1 MEKMTRDEIRK
12 GQLEIWA
19 GHIERQRQSGKTI
32 KGYCTE
38 AGLKVWQFCYWRK
51 AIEPKSQGTG
61 FMEVKIRAGGGIAV
75 EVAGCRI
82 LVEAGFD
89 PALLREVMA
98 AVRAA

>member
-12 GQLEIWA
+12 GQLEIWE

-32 KGYCTE
+32 KGFCNE

-51 AIEPKSQGTG
+51 AIEPKSEGTG
-61 FMEVKIRAGGGIAV
+61 FMEVKVQTGGGIAV

>member
-1 MEKMTRDEIRK
+1 MEKTTRDEVR
-12 GQLEIWA
+12 QRQREIWA
-19 GHIERQRQSGKTI
+19 GHIEQQRQSGKTI
-32 KGYCTE
+32 KGFCDA

-51 AIEPKSQGTG
+51 AIEPISQRSG
-61 FMEVKIRAGGGIAV
+61 FMEVKVRTGGGISV

-89 PALLREVMA
+89 PLLLREVMA